1 MADVAQLTSR
11 IDAEFADVQKK
22 IETFQKQAQDEF
34 AAREKRYQEQFLPAL
49 QRMPDL
55 LRPRLQVLV
64 DKFKDK
70 VKFTPVVSEHL
81 RQVTFQFDSKMA
93 RIALTFRV
101 SHDAQVKNL
110 VFDQTLEVLP
120 ILMQFEKHSS
130 LTVPLDK
137 IDEAKITN
145 WFDDRIVAFI
155 KTFLAIHQ
163 NQYYQKDSLVTD
175 PVTGTEMPRF
185 AAKCKLESGG
195 KTYYFVSEESRRE
208 FQEKQGGKAS
218 R

>member
-34 AAREKRYQEQFLPAL
+34 AAREKRYQEQFLPAVKRL
-49 QRMPDL
+49 VDVV
-55 LRPRLQVLV
+55 RPRLQVLV
-64 DKFKDK
+64 DKFQDK
-70 VKFTPVVSEHL
+70 VRVTPLMTEHL
-81 RQVTFQFDSKMA
+81 RQVTFKIDSRMA
-93 RIALTFRV
+93 RIDLTFRV

-120 ILMQFEKHSS
+120 ILLQFDKHSS

-137 IDEAKITN
+137 IDEAKITQ
-145 WFDDRIVAFI
+145 WVDDRIVAFI

-175 PVTGTEMPRF
+175 PVAGTEMPRY
-185 AAKCKLESGG
+185 AAKCTLESGG
-195 KTYYFVSEESRRE
+195 KTYYFVSEETRRE
-208 FQEKQGGKAS
+208 FQEKQGAKAS
-218 R
+218 K

>member
-1 MADVAQLTSR
+1 MADVSQLTSR

-22 IETFQKQAQDEF
+22 IETFQQQAQDEY

-64 DKFKDK
+64 DRFKDK
-70 VKFTPVVSEHL
+70 VQVQPVVAEGT
-81 RQVTFQFDSKMA
+81 RAVAFKFDSRMA
-93 RIALTFRV
+93 RIELTFRV

-120 ILMQFEKHSS
+120 ILLQFDKHAS

-137 IDEAKITN
+137 IDEGQITQ
-145 WFDDRIVAFI
+145 WFDDRIVALI
-155 KTFLAIHQ
+155 KTFLAVHQ

-175 PVTGTEMPRF
+175 PVAGIEMPRY
-185 AAKCKLESGG
+185 AAKCILESGG
-195 KTYYFVSEESRRE
+195 KTYYFVSEETRRE
-208 FQEKQGGKAS
+208 FQEKQATKAP
-218 R
+218 

>member
-1 MADVAQLTSR
+1 MADVAQLASR
-11 IDAEFADVQKK
+11 IDAEFADVQQK

-34 AAREKRYQEQFLPAL
+34 AAREKLYQEQFLPAL
-49 QRMPDL
+49 QRLPDL

-64 DKFKDK
+64 DRFKDK
-70 VKFTPVVSEHL
+70 VHVQPVVAEGV
-81 RQVTFQFDSKMA
+81 RAVTFKFDSRMA
-93 RIALTFRV
+93 RIELTFRV

-120 ILMQFEKHSS
+120 ILMQFDKHAS
-130 LTVPLDK
+130 LTVPLDT
-137 IDEAKITN
+137 IDEAKITQ

-175 PVTGTEMPRF
+175 PVAGTEMPRY
-185 AAKCKLESGG
+185 AAKCTLESGG
-195 KTYYFVSEESRRE
+195 KTYYFVSEATRRE
-208 FQEKQGGKAS
+208 FQEKQATKAP
-218 R
+218 